1 MRRLYNLT
9 LNRFWLDELYDL
21 AFVSPT
27 TKLALLLDR
36 FDREVLDR
44 ITGVPVPAPRIR
56 LAGQT
61 WQEQFITMQ
70 SAQAAAAEGVKGKAA
85 IRWEESDERAAL
97 GEAPS
102 AALGR
107 LAEGGVSSHWIR
119 RGLLRRAGGGLARG
133 PVGMMS
139 GASDWVEK
147 QGIGRTESIV
157 GNLIELAAG
166 VSGWFEKRV
175 IGSTENLFGKLTEL
189 AADISG
195 WFEKQVVGRAENMFG
210 SLTELAAAVSAGVE
224 NVVFQKGIEG
234 GIPMAGQ
241 WLGRLLTRTEAL
253 LGHPLVVALIFL
265 LSIIAL
271 LLGAL

>member
-9 LNRFWLDELYDL
+9 LNRFYLDELYDL
-21 AFVSPT
+21 AVVRSAT
-27 TKLALLLDR
+27 RLALLLDR
-36 FDREVLDR
+36 FDQKVLEP
-44 ITGVPVPAPRIR
+44 ITGVPVPAPRMR

-61 WQEQFITMQ
+61 WQEQFRAMQ
-70 SAQAAAAEGVKGKAA
+70 PAEAVAPTAKAA
-85 IRWEESDERAAL
+85 VRWEASDERAAF
-97 GEAPS
+97 GVAP
-102 AALGR
+102 AG
-107 LAEGGVSSHWIR
+107 LAKKGF
-119 RGLLRRAGGGLARG
+119 LRRATEGLATG
-133 PVGMMS
+133 TVGKIS
-139 GASDWVEK
+139 GAAGWFEK
-147 QGIGRTESIV
+147 QNIGRTESV
-157 GNLIELAAG
+157 FGSLIEFASS

-210 SLTELAAAVSAGVE
+210 SLTELAAAMSAGVE

-234 GIPMAGQ
+234 GIPMAGE